1 MQPAASLKIGKRCG
15 CIGGGEIGST
25 RA

>member
-1 MQPAASLKIGKRCG
+1 MKEGF
-15 CIGGGEIGST
+15 GGGEIGST